1 VIDHKGSE
9 MRRFSQDMLQDAAT
23 TNEWGFIGHA
33 VTFARVPS
41 PHCRTLNDLD
51 AELMRKEPSPENVIQ
66 LCDRLLRNLEAHF
79 QIEESA
85 SAIYDLDRIEPAVR
99 VEVEQCLD
107 THRDVLSLAT
117 QLLRRAREG
126 KRDLRWQRQL
136 NRDCRS
142 LRIMLNAQQ
151 RREFELVRQT
161 YRLDVKESD

>member
-1 VIDHKGSE
+1 
-9 MRRFSQDMLQDAAT
+9 MYRFSQGILQDEDIL
-23 TNEWGFIGHA
+23 NEGGFIGHA
-33 VTFARVPS
+33 VALARVPS

-51 AELMRKEPSPENVIQ
+51 AELRRKEPSPENVIH
-66 LCDRLLRNLEAHF
+66 LCDRLLSNLEAHF
-79 QIEESA
+79 QEEESA
-85 SAIYDLDRIEPAVR
+85 SAICDLDRIEPAVR
-99 VEVEQCLD
+99 VEVERCLD
-107 THRDVLSLAT
+107 THRDVLALAT
-117 QLLRRAREG
+117 QLLRGAREG